1 VTGDER
7 ALRDIRRHDDG
18 GIVLFSDD
26 IELFYRLGVAIA
38 IGVIVGVERH
48 WRERDEPGGSRTA
61 GIRTFSL
68 IGMLGGA
75 VGLLE
80 GAVADHGGPT
90 GLVTVGAFIA
100 FAIVFA
106 WFKARESEVDRDF
119 SVTTV
124 IAALLTFLLGTMAVM
139 GEMQV
144 AAAGGVALVAILASR
159 EMLHRFLKTLTWPEL
174 RSAIVLLGM
183 TFVILPLVPDEPIGP
198 YGGIS
203 PAKTWTLVVLLAA
216 ISFVGYVAVKALGAS
231 RGEVVAG
238 AIGGIVSSTAL
249 TVSNARKS
257 LAGNEIRPLAAGAA
271 AAGAVS
277 YLRTAALAAGLAP
290 AIMTSMVPPLVA
302 GAAVFIA
309 AAFLLAR
316 GQGGT
321 AEPPPGENPF
331 DLMSVLKLTLLLV
344 VVAFL
349 SRAASA
355 VFGAGGLFIVS
366 GLSGLADVDAVTV
379 TVGGLLKQGLA
390 ADTGFLALS
399 AGVIA
404 NTVAKAVYAAVLGKS
419 GFAWWLGLASALAI
433 AAGAAIHLAVL
444 AIQASG

>member
-1 VTGDER
+1 M
-7 ALRDIRRHDDG
+7 
-18 GIVLFSDD
+18 LFSND
-26 IELFYRLGVAIA
+26 IELFYKFGAAIA

-61 GIRTFSL
+61 GVRTFSL

-90 GLVTVGAFIA
+90 GLLTVGVFIA

-106 WFKARESEVDRDF
+106 WFKVREAEADRSF

-124 IAALLTFLLGTMAVM
+124 VAALLTFLLGTMAVIG
-139 GEMQV
+139 GEKL
-144 AAAGGVALVAILASR
+144 AAAGGVVLVAILASR
-159 EMLHRFLKTLTWPEL
+159 ETLHRFLKTLTWPEL

-183 TFVILPLVPDEPIGP
+183 TFVVLPLIPNEPIGP

-238 AIGGIVSSTAL
+238 AIGGLVSSTAVA
-249 TVSNARKS
+249 VSNARKS
-257 LAGNEIRPLAAGAA
+257 VAGGEIRPLAAGAS
-271 AAGAVS
+271 AAGAIS

-290 AIMTSMVPPLVA
+290 AIAPSVAPPLIV
-302 GAAVFIA
+302 GALAFIGG
-309 AAFLLAR
+309 AFLLAR
-316 GQGGT
+316 GSSGN
-321 AEPPPGENPF
+321 AEPSPGQNPF
-331 DLMSVLKLTLLLV
+331 DLLSVIKLTLVLV

-355 VFGAGGLFIVS
+355 IFGASGLLIVS

-379 TVGGLLKQGLA
+379 TVGSLLKQGLA
-390 ADTGFLALS
+390 ADTAFYALA

-404 NTVAKAVYAAVLGKS
+404 NTLAKVAYAVALGKS
-419 GFAWWLGLASALAI
+419 GFAWWFGLSSAVAI
-433 AAGAAIHLAVL
+433 AAGGATYLAVL
-444 AIQASG
+444 AIRATG

>member
-1 VTGDER
+1 VFDS
-7 ALRDIRRHDDG
+7 I
-18 GIVLFSDD
+18 D
-26 IELFYRLGVAIA
+26 IELFYKFGVAIA

-80 GAVADHGGPT
+80 GVVADHGGPT
-90 GLVTVGAFIA
+90 GLLTVGVFIA

-106 WFKARESEVDRDF
+106 WFKAREAEVDRSF

-124 IAALLTFLLGTMAVM
+124 VAALLTFLLGTMAVI
-139 GEMQV
+139 GEEKL

-183 TFVILPLVPDEPIGP
+183 TFVVLPLVPDEPIGP

-216 ISFVGYVAVKALGAS
+216 ISFVGYVAVKAFGAS

-238 AIGGIVSSTAL
+238 AIGGLVSSTAVA
-249 TVSNARKS
+249 VSNARKS
-257 LAGNEIRPLAAGAA
+257 VTGGDIRPLAAGAS
-271 AAGAVS
+271 AAGAIS

-290 AIMTSMVPPLVA
+290 AIAISVAPPLIA
-302 GAAVFIA
+302 GALVFLGG
-309 AAFLLAR
+309 AFLLAR
-316 GQGGT
+316 GSSGN
-321 AEPPPGENPF
+321 AEPPPGQNPF
-331 DLMSVLKLTLLLV
+331 DLLSVIKLTLVLV

-355 VFGAGGLFIVS
+355 IFGASGLLIVS

-379 TVGGLLKQGLA
+379 TVGSLLKQGLA
-390 ADTGFLALS
+390 ADTAFYALA

-404 NTVAKAVYAAVLGKS
+404 NTLAKVAYAAALGKS
-419 GFAWWLGLASALAI
+419 SFAWWFGLTSAIAI
-433 AAGAAIHLAVL
+433 VAAGATYLAVL
-444 AIQASG
+444 AIRATG